1 MPNSIVT
8 NTAANTALR
17 YLQMNSSAASS
28 SVAKLSSGSR
38 IVKASDDAASL
49 SVGTKLK
56 ADVAALKQAQV
67 NASQATSLLQVADGG
82 MARIADILQRM
93 KALAV
98 QASSGSLTNT
108 ERAYLNEEFTQLR
121 TQVTDVAN
129 QTRFNGQALL
139 NGTNG
144 KEITN
149 VVPPTNG
156 SATVHLAGNPD
167 TGSYTVEYDKAT
179 NVFKLTDGT
188 NDLETYY
195 PNWSTPPTTF
205 SGSVTF
211 SNTGISVY
219 FYNMDTS
226 TDASVSFDVSGGTG
240 LDFMVGTDTADK
252 ISVSLSNLKAD
263 GLGISSSK
271 IDTAS
276 DAQTASAALD
286 TAIGTVNAA
295 RASVGALMS
304 RFEAAAANLATGI
317 ENIEA
322 ARSTLMDV
330 DVAAEM
336 AKFTSAQVLMQANV
350 AMLAQANQMPQN
362 LLRLLQ

>member
-1 MPNSIVT
+1 
-8 NTAANTALR
+8 
-17 YLQMNSSAASS
+17 
-28 SVAKLSSGSR
+28 
-38 IVKASDDAASL
+38 
-49 SVGTKLK
+49 
-56 ADVAALKQAQV
+56 
-67 NASQATSLLQVADGG
+67 LQVADGG

-93 KALAV
+93 KQLAV

-108 ERAYLNEEFTQLR
+108 ERGYLNVEFTELQS
-121 TQVTDVAN
+121 QVTDIAN

-149 VVPPTNG
+149 VDDSGVPGGNA
-156 SATVHLAGNPD
+156 SVQLAGNPAK
-167 TGSYTVEYDKAT
+167 GSYKVAYDAE
-179 NVFKLTDGT
+179 NDVFKLTDGDD
-188 NDLETYY
+188 NALETYNT
-195 PNWSTPPTTF
+195 NWGDASGKF

-211 SNTGISVY
+211 SNTGIRVY
-219 FYNMDTS
+219 FYNMDKS
-226 TDASVSFDVSGGTG
+226 ENASVSFEVSGETG
-240 LDFMVGTDTADK
+240 LDFMVGTNTDDK
-252 ISVSLSNLKAD
+252 ISVSLSDLRTTALKID
-263 GLGISSSK
+263 GST
-271 IDTAS
+271 IDTAKEAANAS
-276 DAQTASAALD
+276 DALD
-286 TAIGTVNAA
+286 EAIQTVNAA